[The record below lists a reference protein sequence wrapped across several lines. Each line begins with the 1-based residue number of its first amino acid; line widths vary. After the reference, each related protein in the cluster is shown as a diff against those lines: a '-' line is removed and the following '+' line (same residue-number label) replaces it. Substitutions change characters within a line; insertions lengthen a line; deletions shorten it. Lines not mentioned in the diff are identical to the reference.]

1 MSGFASARQLTERV
15 LIPGMMGVI
24 VSSMKRCAEIE
35 GEDELPVLGQVEK
48 LLTEAMGE
56 PLSGLPSDKATKI
69 IRRTMR
75 VTEGAMKPHFSLQL
89 GVQYLIIAYWT
100 RSLVERDVVQVGS
113 ESVFGKAWDM
123 MADTMALAWED
134 LEQLEDLAIRG
145 ARELG
150 ESLEAEGYFR

>member
-35 GEDELPVLGQVEK
+35 GEDELPVFDQVQE

-56 PLSGLPSDKATKI
+56 PLLGLPPEQASKI

-75 VTEGAMKPHFSLQL
+75 VTEAAMKPHFSLQL
-89 GVQYLIIAYWT
+89 GVQYLIVAYWT
-100 RSLVERDVVQVGS
+100 RSLVEREVVTVGS
-113 ESVFGKAWDM
+113 ESAFSRAWDI
-123 MADTMALAWED
+123 MAKVMAIAWDD
-134 LEQLEDLAIRG
+134 LEQLEDIAVRG
-145 ARELG
+145 
-150 ESLEAEGYFR
+150 